1 MSKSERYRARAEEAE
16 RLASLV
22 SYGRDKE
29 RLIAQATELH
39 AKADA
44 AEASDAEPAPT
55 PVRAPPRRRWPSWIR
70 RLKSNAHRVLA

>member
-29 RLIAQATELH
+29 RLIAQATEPQRLFERPLDG
-39 AKADA
+39 AGRPGSA
-44 AEASDAEPAPT
+44 A
-55 PVRAPPRRRWPSWIR
+55 
-70 RLKSNAHRVLA
+70 